1 VAKVA
6 KRNGRRKAK
15 DTRRTRS
22 TRGATEAQPAEKMRK
37 TSDREPNDSAISR
50 TADAPRGASLRG
62 ASLTG
67 ASRRVVAAT
76 PAIVIKAAS
85 ILEEELASGLRAAKH
100 IERRFLNVDALR
112 TQDPDAVML
121 KFRRD
126 AHDAVDIIL
135 DILTAATQTVSAQA
149 GRFINV
155 TAGAGAAKPDDGLA
169 PDVSVPA
176 LRVPGTIAA
185 GSSGEVSVLLENTS
199 EVRTSNFTLHCSDLL
214 SATGAKI
221 AAESVSFSPET
232 LSVEPKTSGRV
243 ALYVNVPAGT
253 PAGKYEGFV
262 RATQLE
268 SLRAL
273 LSVVV
278 G

>member
-1 VAKVA
+1 MK
-6 KRNGRRKAK
+6 KE
-15 DTRRTRS
+15 
-22 TRGATEAQPAEKMRK
+22 TEA
-37 TSDREPNDSAISR
+37 EPNDSGVSR
-50 TADAPRGASLRG
+50 IASALRGASLRG
-62 ASLTG
+62 APHR
-67 ASRRVVAAT
+67 AVAAA
-76 PAIVIKAAS
+76 PAVVIKAAS
-85 ILEEELASGLRAAKH
+85 ILEEELASGLRAAKR
-100 IERRFLNVDALR
+100 IEQRFLNVDALR
-112 TQDPDAVML
+112 SQNPDAVML

-155 TAGAGAAKPDDGLA
+155 TAGTGATKADDGLA

-176 LRVPGTIAA
+176 LRVPGTVAA
-185 GSSGEVSVLLENTS
+185 GSSGEVSLSLENTS
-199 EVRTSNFTLHCSDLL
+199 EVGTSSFTLHCSDLL

-221 AAESVSFSPET
+221 AAASISFSPET
-232 LSVEPKTSGRV
+232 LSVGPKKSGRV
-243 ALYVNVPAGT
+243 ALCVNVPDGT